1 MSDSEILYDYKHGAP
16 IKSIVGNYQRSMK
29 YRGNATAK
37 ECRAYVY
44 EVILN
49 YVLYVEVF

>member
-16 IKSIVGNYQRSMK
+16 IKSIVGKYYRSKKYQG
-29 YRGNATAK
+29 YHTAAD
-37 ECRAYVY
+37 CRAEVY
-44 EVILN
+44 QVILN